1 MVIEC
6 NLRASRS
13 IPFVSKALN
22 ANFIDLATR
31 VLLKQS
37 VKPFDI
43 YPLEL
48 DHVCVK
54 SPMFSFNRLLGADP
68 ISGVCM
74 RAVGEVGCFAKNANE
89 AFLLSMLSSGFKL
102 PKQNIFISIGK
113 QKQKQDFVESAK
125 ILQDLGYTLFGTSG
139 TADFLGEYGIH
150 MTKVSKEYENTS
162 MTSAVK
168 MIQNRELDMVIN
180 IPNLNRVEDVTDGF
194 KIRRS
199 SIDCNIPL
207 ISNLQQAIMIVEAFQ
222 EHDIVA
228 THTKRILDFKVQKSG
243 TFF

>member
-1 MVIEC
+1 M
-6 NLRASRS
+6 
-13 IPFVSKALN
+13 
-22 ANFIDLATR
+22 
-31 VLLKQS
+31 
-37 VKPFDI
+37 
-43 YPLEL
+43 
-48 DHVCVK
+48 
-54 SPMFSFNRLLGADP
+54 
-68 ISGVCM
+68 
-74 RAVGEVGCFAKNANE
+74 
-89 AFLLSMLSSGFKL
+89 
-102 PKQNIFISIGK
+102 
-113 QKQKQDFVESAK
+113 
-125 ILQDLGYTLFGTSG
+125 GYGLFGTSG
-139 TADFLGEYGIH
+139 TADFFIQYGIS

-168 MIQNRELDMVIN
+168 MIQNRELDMVII

-228 THTKRILDFKVQKSG
+228 THKKRILDFKVQKSG